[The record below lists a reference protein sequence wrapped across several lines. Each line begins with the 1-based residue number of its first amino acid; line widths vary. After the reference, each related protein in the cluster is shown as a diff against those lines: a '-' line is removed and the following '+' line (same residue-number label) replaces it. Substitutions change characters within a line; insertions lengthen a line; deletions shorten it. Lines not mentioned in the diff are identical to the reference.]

1 MPQLGESVAEGTIG
15 KWLKQ
20 VGEHVDKYEPIV
32 EVITDKVNA
41 EVPSPFAGTLTA
53 ILVQEGETV
62 PNDAEIAEID
72 GDGAASSNGSAP
84 SDAVTTS
91 TRAAEAAPATAE
103 AHGPAGSDE
112 RPAPTTAASAAPAAP
127 AAAQAAGRH
136 DPSEYEGRLTPA
148 VRRLAREHDI
158 DLAMIA
164 GTGHAGRIT
173 REDILAF
180 VEAQRTGRA
189 PATALAPA
197 PAAPATPPAAQ
208 RPAIPAPVSLA
219 ADSLKPQTPMRKAIA
234 AQMTRALA
242 VPVAYTLVEVDMSAV
257 IARRE
262 AAKAEYQAREGM
274 NLSFVAF
281 ITKAAVEAL
290 RAHPDLNGHY
300 TEEGHWR
307 RKAINVGV
315 AVAVDDGLVVPV
327 IRDADSL
334 SIHGL
339 NKAIN
344 ESAGRARSGKLRI
357 DDISGGTFTVDN
369 TGWTGSVIT
378 QPIINVPEI
387 AILTMEAIVRR
398 PVVVDAGSGE
408 AIAIRPMMNMVLG
421 FDHRATDGA
430 QAGRFIADV
439 KRWLESVGLETPIW

>member
-1 MPQLGESVAEGTIG
+1 MPKVTMPQLGESVAEGTIG

-62 PNDAEIAEID
+62 PNNAEIAEID
-72 GDGAASSNGSAP
+72 GEGAAPSNGSAP
-84 SDAVTTS
+84 SGAVTTS
-91 TRAAEAAPATAE
+91 TRAAEATPAVE

-112 RPAPTTAASAAPAAP
+112 RPAPMAAPTAP
-127 AAAQAAGRH
+127 RH
-136 DPSEYEGRLTPA
+136 DPAEYEGRLTPA

-158 DLAMIA
+158 DLALVT

-173 REDILAF
+173 REDILGY
-180 VEAQRTGRA
+180 VEAQRSVRA
-189 PATALAPA
+189 QAPA
-197 PAAPATPPAAQ
+197 PSPAAAAGSASAAAS
-208 RPAIPAPVSLA
+208 RPVAPAPVTLA

-281 ITKAAVEAL
+281 VTKAAVEAL
-290 RAHPDLNGHY
+290 RAHPDLNAHY

-334 SIHGL
+334 SVHGL
-339 NKAIN
+339 NRAIN
-344 ESAGRARSGKLRI
+344 ETATRARANKLRL
-357 DDISGGTFTVDN
+357 DDVSGGTFTVDN
-369 TGWTGSVIT
+369 TGWTGSVVT
-378 QPIINVPEI
+378 QPIINVPEV

-439 KRWLESVGLETPIW
+439 KRWLESVSPETPIW

>member
-1 MPQLGESVAEGTIG
+1 MPKVTMPQLGESVAEGTIG

-53 ILVQEGETV
+53 ILVREGETV
-62 PNDAEIAEID
+62 PNNAEIAEID
-72 GDGAASSNGSAP
+72 GEGTASSNGSAP
-84 SDAVTTS
+84 SGAVTTS

-103 AHGPAGSDE
+103 THGPAGSDE
-112 RPAPTTAASAAPAAP
+112 RPAPAIAAPAPAAQAP
-127 AAAQAAGRH
+127 AAA
-136 DPSEYEGRLTPA
+136 PSEYEGRLTPA

-158 DLAMIA
+158 DLALVA

-189 PATALAPA
+189 PASAPAAVAPA
-197 PAAPATPPAAQ
+197 PAPSARPAA
-208 RPAIPAPVSLA
+208 PAPVSLA

-281 ITKAAVEAL
+281 VTKAAVEAL

-307 RKAINVGV
+307 RKAVNVGV

-344 ESAGRARSGKLRI
+344 ESAGRARSGKLRLE
-357 DDISGGTFTVDN
+357 DISGGTFTVDN

>member
-1 MPQLGESVAEGTIG
+1 MPKVTMPQLGESVAEGTIG

-62 PNDAEIAEID
+62 PNNAEIAEID
-72 GDGAASSNGSAP
+72 GEGVAPANGSAP
-84 SDAVTTS
+84 SGAVTTS
-91 TRAAEAAPATAE
+91 TRAAEATPAVE

-112 RPAPTTAASAAPAAP
+112 RPAPMAAPAAP
-127 AAAQAAGRH
+127 RH
-136 DPSEYEGRLTPA
+136 DPAEYEGRLTPA

-158 DLAMIA
+158 DLALVT

-173 REDILAF
+173 REDILGF
-180 VEAQRTGRA
+180 VEAQRSGRA
-189 PATALAPA
+189 PAPAPSPA
-197 PAAPATPPAAQ
+197 AAAGPSPAAASRPAAPA
-208 RPAIPAPVSLA
+208 PVTLA

-281 ITKAAVEAL
+281 VTKAAVEAL
-290 RAHPDLNGHY
+290 RAHPDLNAHY

-334 SIHGL
+334 SVHGL
-339 NKAIN
+339 NRAIN
-344 ESAGRARSGKLRI
+344 ETATRARANKLRL
-357 DDISGGTFTVDN
+357 DDVSGGTFTVDN
-369 TGWTGSVIT
+369 TGWTGSVVT
-378 QPIINVPEI
+378 QPIINVPEV

-398 PVVVDAGSGE
+398 PVAVDAGSGE

-439 KRWLESVGLETPIW
+439 KRWLESVSPETPIW

>member
-1 MPQLGESVAEGTIG
+1 VPKVTMPQLGESVAEGTIG

-20 VGEHVDKYEPIV
+20 VGEHVEKYEPIV

-62 PNDAEIAEID
+62 PNNAEIAEID
-72 GDGAASSNGSAP
+72 GEGAASSNGSAP
-84 SDAVTTS
+84 SGAVATS
-91 TRAAEAAPATAE
+91 TRAAEAAPVAAE

-112 RPAPTTAASAAPAAP
+112 RPAPAAAAP
-127 AAAQAAGRH
+127 AAAPAAAR
-136 DPSEYEGRLTPA
+136 PEPTEYEGRLTPA

-158 DLAMIA
+158 DLALVH

-189 PATALAPA
+189 PAASAPD
-197 PAAPATPPAAQ
+197 PATAPVAP
-208 RPAIPAPVSLA
+208 RPAVPAPVSLA

-281 ITKAAVEAL
+281 VTKAAVEAL
-290 RAHPDLNGHY
+290 RAHPDLNAHY

-339 NKAIN
+339 NRAIN
-344 ESAGRARSGKLRI
+344 ETAVRARANKLRL
-357 DDISGGTFTVDN
+357 DDVAGGTFTVDN

-378 QPIINVPEI
+378 QPIINVPEV

-439 KRWLESVGLETPIW
+439 KRWLESVGPETPIW

>member
-1 MPQLGESVAEGTIG
+1 LGESVAEGTIG

-20 VGEHVDKYEPIV
+20 VGDRVEKFEPIV

-62 PNDAEIAEID
+62 PNNAEIAEID
-72 GDGAASSNGSAP
+72 GGTAAAANGTGPSAAAKAASP
-84 SDAVTTS
+84 
-91 TRAAEAAPATAE
+91 EAAPAPAPAPE
-103 AHGPAGSDE
+103 PAHGPAGSDE
-112 RPAPTTAASAAPAAP
+112 RPGRATEPP
-127 AAAQAAGRH
+127 AQADAT
-136 DPSEYEGRLTPA
+136 EYEGRLTPA
-148 VRRLAREHDI
+148 VRRLAREHEV
-158 DLAMIA
+158 DLTRVT

-173 REDILAF
+173 REDILAY

-189 PATALAPA
+189 ATSPAVAAPARAAGPAPSAAPA
-197 PAAPATPPAAQ
+197 PA
-208 RPAIPAPVSLA
+208 APVSLA

-234 AQMTRALA
+234 AQMTRALG

-262 AAKAEYQAREGM
+262 AAKGEYQAREGM

-281 ITKAAVEAL
+281 VTKAAVEAL

-300 TEEGHWR
+300 TDEGHWR

-339 NKAIN
+339 NRAIN
-344 ESAGRARSGKLRI
+344 ESAARARGNKLRL
-357 DDISGGTFTVDN
+357 DDIQGGTFTVDN

-378 QPIINVPEI
+378 QPIINVPEV

-398 PVVVDAGSGE
+398 PVVVDTGAGE

-430 QAGRFIADV
+430 QAGRFIGAV
-439 KRWLESVGLETPIW
+439 KSWLESVGPETPIW

>member
-1 MPQLGESVAEGTIG
+1 M
-15 KWLKQ
+15 
-20 VGEHVDKYEPIV
+20 
-32 EVITDKVNA
+32 N
-41 EVPSPFAGTLTA
+41 
-53 ILVQEGETV
+53 
-62 PNDAEIAEID
+62 
-72 GDGAASSNGSAP
+72 
-84 SDAVTTS
+84 
-91 TRAAEAAPATAE
+91 
-103 AHGPAGSDE
+103 
-112 RPAPTTAASAAPAAP
+112 
-127 AAAQAAGRH
+127 
-136 DPSEYEGRLTPA
+136 
-148 VRRLAREHDI
+148 
-158 DLAMIA
+158 

-173 REDILAF
+173 REDILAY

-189 PATALAPA
+189 PAPAAPTPA
-197 PAAPATPPAAQ
+197 PAAAPATSRPAA
-208 RPAIPAPVSLA
+208 PAPVSLA

-234 AQMTRALA
+234 AQMTRALS

-281 ITKAAVEAL
+281 VTKAAVEAL
-290 RAHPDLNGHY
+290 RAHPDLNAHY

-339 NKAIN
+339 NRAIN
-344 ESAGRARSGKLRI
+344 ETAVRARANKLRL
-357 DDISGGTFTVDN
+357 DDVAGGTFTVDN

-378 QPIINVPEI
+378 QPIINVPEV

-439 KRWLESVGLETPIW
+439 KRWLESVGPETPIW